1 MKIDYT
7 QHDELDEP
15 IKIRWSGYTR
25 ARISEYNA
33 SFERV
38 RSDRFLDAMHRQKTN
53 VVIKTVQEAQA
64 VYHELENYHPAQRI
78 WLTASMYRS
87 IERVRNEIKTQL
99 EAQGHE
105 L

>member
-7 QHDELDEP
+7 RHDELDEP
-15 IKIRWSGYTR
+15 IKIRWWGYAR
-25 ARISEYNA
+25 DRISEYNEG
-33 SFERV
+33 FEIV
-38 RSDRFLDAMHRQKTN
+38 RSDRFLDAMHRQKRSI
-53 VVIKTVQEAQA
+53 VINTLQEAQA
-64 VYHELENYHPAQRI
+64 VYNELGEYHPSQRV
-78 WLTASMYRS
+78 WLTTSMYRS